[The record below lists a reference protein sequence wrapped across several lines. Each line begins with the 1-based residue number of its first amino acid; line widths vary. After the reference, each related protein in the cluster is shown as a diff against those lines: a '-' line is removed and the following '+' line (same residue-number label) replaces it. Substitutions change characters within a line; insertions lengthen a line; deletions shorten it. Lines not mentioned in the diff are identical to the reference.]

1 MKRILA
7 TLILVFTLSLYF
19 ININML
25 IQMNGKTEDKKTAL
39 NIKKKSAGKHKSTK
53 KHKPSKKDI
62 YAEATERKEEKRKNY
77 GMKKSEQ
84 SKQTITKI
92 ERDSMT
98 HHRATWYKTE
108 GTRVHRDYPTAA
120 YNHVPRGTMLL
131 VTNVSNNKSCTV
143 EVTDR
148 NGMGP
153 YHIDLS
159 HSAFGYLSNHSRGA
173 IKVLVKIL

>member
-7 TLILVFTLSLYF
+7 TLILVFTLSLYL

-25 IQMNGKTEDKKTAL
+25 VQIHGKTEDKKIAL
-39 NIKKKSAGKHKSTK
+39 NIKKKSKGKISKEK
-53 KHKPSKKDI
+53 NKPNKKDI
-62 YAEATERKEEKRKNY
+62 YAEATERKDEKKENVGKNF
-77 GMKKSEQ
+77 E
-84 SKQTITKI
+84 QTITKI
-92 ERDSMT
+92 EHDST
-98 HHRATWYKTE
+98 IHHRATWYKTE

-131 VTNVSNNKSCTV
+131 VTNISNNKTCTV

-173 IKVLVKIL
+173 IKVLVKILEK